1 MLEVRGLTV
10 RYGSAVAVEGLDL
23 EVRPGEV
30 VTLIGPN
37 GAGKTSTLLALMG
50 LARHEGEIRY
60 LGAPF
65 KGLEPEE
72 RVARGMVLVHERRL
86 LFGEMTVE
94 ENLLLGAF
102 VRYKRRER
110 EIRGDLARIYD
121 LFPRLA
127 ERRRQRAATMS
138 GGEQQMLA
146 IGRALMSRP
155 QLLLLDEPSLGL
167 APLIVKEI
175 FSILQRLKEEG
186 TTLLLV
192 EQNAKAALGLADR
205 GYLLEAGRVV
215 LSGPAAELREDPQV
229 VEHYLGLHP
238 EEKA

>member
-1 MLEVRGLTV
+1 MLRVQGLTV
-10 RYGSAVAVEGLDL
+10 RYGAAVAVEGLDI

-37 GAGKTSTLLALMG
+37 GAGKTSTLLALTG
-50 LARHEGEIRY
+50 LARASGRVDY
-60 LGAPF
+60 LGAPLN
-65 KGLEPEE
+65 GLEPEE

-86 LFGEMTVE
+86 LFGEMSVE
-94 ENLLLGAF
+94 DNLLLGAF
-102 VRYKRRER
+102 ARYKRGKRGLRE
-110 EIRGDLARIYD
+110 DLDRVYA

-127 ERRRQRAATMS
+127 ERRRQMAGTMS

-155 QLLLLDEPSLGL
+155 RLLLLDEPSLGL
-167 APLIVKEI
+167 APLVVREI
-175 FSILQRLKEEG
+175 FAILRRLKESG

-192 EQNAKAALGLADR
+192 EQNAKAALALADR

-215 LSGPAAELREDPQV
+215 LTGTAAELASNPQV

-238 EEKA
+238 EEA

>member
-10 RYGSAVAVEGLDL
+10 RYGAAVAVEGLDL

-37 GAGKTSTLLALMG
+37 GAGKTSTLLALTG
-50 LARHEGEIRY
+50 LARAEGEVRY
-60 LGAPF
+60 LGERLA
-65 KGLEPEE
+65 GLEPEE
-72 RVARGMVLVHERRL
+72 RVARGLVLVHERRL
-86 LFGEMTVE
+86 LFGELSVE
-94 ENLLLGAF
+94 DNLLLGAF
-102 VRYKRRER
+102 VRHKRREGGIR
-110 EIRGDLARIYD
+110 EDLERVYA

-127 ERRRQRAATMS
+127 ERRRQLAATMS

-146 IGRALMSRP
+146 IGRALMARP
-155 QLLLLDEPSLGL
+155 RLLLLDEPSLGL
-167 APLIVKEI
+167 APLVVHEI
-175 FSILQRLKEEG
+175 FAILRRLKDEG

-192 EQNAKAALGLADR
+192 EQNAKAALALADR
-205 GYLLEAGRVV
+205 GYLLEAGKAV
-215 LSGPAAELREDPQV
+215 LSGSAAELARDPQV